1 MPQGFRIINQPS
13 QVIAQSQE
21 GDGVMAFGQAKVSG
35 SLTNWFENHP
45 KARFENIDRIDVNG
59 MEGATGVT
67 QGAVNNQ
74 RADLRVVLI
83 RYDADTVYQ
92 FMFATPPGSEGK
104 YDRPFR
110 ETTYSFRKLSRS
122 EAQGFQPER
131 VQVVTVRS
139 GDTVESLARRM
150 RGGDSEYAE
159 EEFRLINGLDN
170 NARLR
175 PGQKVKIVV

>member
-1 MPQGFRIINQPS
+1 M
-13 QVIAQSQE
+13 E
-21 GDGVMAFGQAKVSG
+21 
-35 SLTNWFENHP
+35 
-45 KARFENIDRIDVNG
+45 RIDVNG

-67 QGAVNNQ
+67 QGAVNDEK
-74 RADLRVVLI
+74 ADLRVVLI
-83 RYDADTVYQ
+83 RYDEDTVYQ
-92 FMFATPPGSEGK
+92 FIFATPPGQ
-104 YDRPFR
+104 DRYARAFR